1 MPGAPN
7 APSGLQA
14 WAVGTSQINLIW
26 TDNSDDEDGFKIL
39 RKTEAEGSWARI
51 DTVGADVTTYN
62 DTGLAAE
69 TTYYYRVRAYNAG
82 GNSAYS
88 NEANATTEEE

>member
-1 MPGAPN
+1 
-7 APSGLQA
+7 
-14 WAVGTSQINLIW
+14 
-26 TDNSDDEDGFKIL
+26 TDNSDNETGFKIL
-39 RKTEAEGSWARI
+39 RKTGAGGEWGQI

-62 DTGLAAE
+62 DTGLAGL
-69 TTYYYRVRAYNAG
+69 TTYYYRVRAYNEV